1 MGILTMKFGGST
13 VGTTTA
19 LPQVVSII
27 LQESERWEHL
37 VIVVSALDGVTDA
50 LIEAAHLAQLG
61 NRRGYRRIVATLRTR
76 HLALV
81 EQLPLKEE
89 ERGALKADIDHLLF
103 DMLDVCQTLSEPT
116 SVNLPVAEYIDAII
130 GVGERL
136 SARVIAAL
144 LRQNGI
150 RGVALDAFD
159 LIITDEIFG
168 NANPDFSRTRER
180 VKNNLMPLL
189 ERNLVP
195 VITGF
200 IGSTPSGKPT
210 TLGRGGSDF
219 TASLL
224 AVCTESS
231 EVWIWADVD
240 GMMSADPRD
249 IDDAHVI
256 DELSY
261 TEVAEL
267 TYFGARILHTRMV
280 APLREQNIPL
290 CVKNVFKPQRVGT
303 RIHANAPD
311 FPPQIKAIT
320 SSQSIGL
327 TTTADTDLGLLLDVI
342 NKSLQQTIGGKPDV
356 LMTAQSPNAR
366 FVCFVVPT
374 SAGPDALRTISLTL
388 EGHLQEN
395 DLHWSLTP
403 VSIITTIGTRL
414 NDAPR
419 LWGDIFVALDDIS
432 ILAISQG
439 ATHCSLSVVVAPHD
453 ADRALRRI
461 HGITQTTQKHKLPA
475 H

>member
-27 LQESERWEHL
+27 LQEFERWEHL
-37 VIVVSALDGVTDA
+37 IIVVSALDGVTDA

-81 EQLPLKEE
+81 EQLLLKEE
-89 ERGALKADIDHLLF
+89 ERNALKADIDRLLF

-116 SVNLPVAEYIDAII
+116 SVNLPVAEYVDAII

-136 SARVIAAL
+136 SARIIATL
-144 LRQNGI
+144 LRHNNI

-159 LIITDEIFG
+159 LIITDDVFG
-168 NANPDFSRTRER
+168 NANADITRTREHIQT
-180 VKNNLMPLL
+180 NLMPLL

-224 AVCTESS
+224 AVCTGSS

-240 GMMSADPRD
+240 GMMSADPREL
-249 IDDAHVI
+249 DDAHVI
-256 DELSY
+256 EELSY
-261 TEVAEL
+261 AEVAEL

-280 APLREQNIPL
+280 APLKANHIPL
-290 CVKNVFKPQRVGT
+290 LVKNVFNPQHPGT
-303 RIHANAPD
+303 RIHANSPD
-311 FPPQIKAIT
+311 FPPQVKAIT
-320 SSQSIGL
+320 SSPSIGL
-327 TTTADTDLGLLLDVI
+327 MTSEPADMGDILHLI
-342 NKSLQQTIGGKPDV
+342 NTSLYQTIGVKPEV
-356 LMTAQSPNAR
+356 LITAQSPHAR
-366 FVCFVVPT
+366 FLCFIIPT
-374 SAGPDALRTISLTL
+374 SAGPDALRHITL
-388 EGHLQEN
+388 
-395 DLHWSLTP
+395 DLEARLSNANSKWTLTP
-403 VSIITTIGTRL
+403 VTIITAVGTRL
-414 NDAPR
+414 NDSPR
-419 LWGDIFVALDDIS
+419 LLGDILVALDDIPT
-432 ILAISQG
+432 LAISQG
-439 ATHCSLSVVVAPHD
+439 ASHCSLSVVVAPHD

-461 HGITQTTQKHKLPA
+461 HRIIHKQKTSMPQ
-475 H
+475 

>member
-27 LQESERWEHL
+27 LQEFERWEHL
-37 VIVVSALDGVTDA
+37 IIVVSALDGVTDA
-50 LIEAAHLAQLG
+50 LIEASHLAQLG
-61 NRRGYRRIVATLRTR
+61 NRRGYRRIVATIRTR

-81 EQLPLKEE
+81 EQLPLKDD
-89 ERGALKADIDHLLF
+89 ERNALKADIDRLLF

-116 SVNLPVAEYIDAII
+116 SVNLPVAEYVDAII

-136 SARVIAAL
+136 SARIIATL
-144 LRQNGI
+144 LRHNNI
-150 RGVALDAFD
+150 KGVALDAFD
-159 LIITDEIFG
+159 LIITDDVFG
-168 NANPDFSRTRER
+168 NANADIERTRER
-180 VKNNLMPLL
+180 IQSNLMPLL
-189 ERNLVP
+189 ERKLVP

-200 IGSTPSGKPT
+200 IGSTLSGKPT

-224 AVCTESS
+224 AVCTGAS

-240 GMMSADPRD
+240 GMMSADPRELD
-249 IDDAHVI
+249 NAHAI

-261 TEVAEL
+261 AEVAEL

-280 APLREQNIPL
+280 APLKAQHIPL
-290 CVKNVFKPQRVGT
+290 FVKNVFKPQYVGT

-327 TTTADTDLGLLLDVI
+327 VTVQHADLGDLVHTI
-342 NKSLQQTIGGKPDV
+342 NESLYQTIGVKPDV

-366 FVCFVVPT
+366 FLCFIIPT
-374 SAGPDALRTISLTL
+374 SAGPDALRHITL
-388 EGHLQEN
+388 
-395 DLHWSLTP
+395 DLEKRLDESQWSLTP
-403 VSIITTIGTRL
+403 VTIITAIGTRL
-414 NDAPR
+414 NDSPR
-419 LWGDIFVALDDIS
+419 LLGDILVALDDIPT
-432 ILAISQG
+432 LAISQG
-439 ATHCSLSVVVAPHD
+439 ASHCSLSVVVAPHD
-453 ADRALRRI
+453 TDRALHRI
-461 HGITQTTQKHKLPA
+461 HTIIHKQKSAMPQ
-475 H
+475 

>member
-27 LQESERWEHL
+27 LQEFERWEHL
-37 VIVVSALDGVTDA
+37 IIVVSALDGVTDA

-61 NRRGYRRIVATLRTR
+61 NRRGYRRIVATIRTR

-89 ERGALKADIDHLLF
+89 ERSALKADIDHLLF
-103 DMLDVCQTLSEPT
+103 DMLDVCQTLSEPS
-116 SVNLPVAEYIDAII
+116 SVNLPVAEHIDAII
-130 GVGERL
+130 STGERL

-144 LRQNGI
+144 LRQNGV

-159 LIITDEIFG
+159 LIITDDVFG
-168 NANPDFSRTRER
+168 NANPNIARTRER
-180 VKNNLMPLL
+180 VQANLMPLL

-224 AVCTESS
+224 AICTESS
-231 EVWIWADVD
+231 ELWIWADVD
-240 GMMSADPRD
+240 GMMSADPRE

-303 RIHANAPD
+303 RIHTNAPD

-327 TTTADTDLGLLLDVI
+327 TSTHNADMNELLNVV
-342 NKSLQQTIGGKPDV
+342 NQSLYQTIGSKPDV
-356 LMTAQSPNAR
+356 LMTAQSPHAR
-366 FVCFVVPT
+366 FLCFVVPT
-374 SAGPDALRTISLTL
+374 SAGPDALRNISMGL
-388 EGHLQEN
+388 EKSLLDN
-395 DLHWSLTP
+395 DLAWTIAP
-403 VSIITTIGTRL
+403 VTIITAIGTRL
-414 NDAPR
+414 NDSPR
-419 LWGDIFVALDDIS
+419 LMGEVLVALDDIPV
-432 ILAISQG
+432 LAISQG
-439 ATHCSLSVVVAPHD
+439 ATHSSLSLVVAPHD

-461 HGITQTTQKHKLPA
+461 HNIIQRQKVKA
-475 H
+475 HQ